1 MNRDGLGDKI
11 IEDFFNL
18 KYIKD
23 IPDIYKLNKYKEEL
37 IELEGYGNK
46 SIDNLLEAIE
56 ASKNNSLEKLLFGLG
71 IPNVG
76 EKTAKV
82 LAIDYETLDRL
93 SNATYDELNNIPD
106 IGDII
111 AKCIVDY
118 FNDPKNVEIIKKLK
132 EIGVNMTYT
141 GPKQEKNDN
150 FYNKTFVITG
160 TLTKYTRDEVEEK
173 IELLCGKT
181 SGSVSKKTYAVIVGE
196 NPGSKY
202 TKAQEL
208 NIPIW
213 SESDLEEKFNG

>member
-1 MNRDGLGDKI
+1 MNIDGLGDKI

-23 IPDIYKLNKYKEEL
+23 IPDIYKLDKYKEEL

-46 SIDNLLEAIE
+46 SIDNLLDAINN
-56 ASKNNSLEKLLFGLG
+56 SKNNSLEKLLFGIG
-71 IPNVG
+71 IPNIG

-82 LAIDYETLDRL
+82 LALKYLSLDNLMKASYE
-93 SNATYDELNNIPD
+93 ELKDIPD

-118 FNDPKNVEIIKKLK
+118 FSEEKNINMINELK
-132 EIGVNMTYT
+132 ELNINMEYT
-141 GPKQEKNDN
+141 GPKVEVNKNFN
-150 FYNKTFVITG
+150 NKTFVITG
-160 TLTKYTRDEVEEK
+160 TLTKYTRDEIEEK
-173 IELLCGKT
+173 IELLGGKT
-181 SGSVSKKTYAVIVGE
+181 SGSVSNKTYAVIVGE

-202 TKAQEL
+202 TKAREL

-213 SESDLEEKFNG
+213 SESDFESKLEG